1 MIFQNCSK
9 SKAPR
14 LLSLLVLSSLLL
26 APSFSYSKDES
37 VESQLRFKDGD
48 ENGNEIRALKTELLV
63 MRAEKQA
70 LAQLKK
76 LLAKHKGTRLEPE
89 LLSREA
95 ELYMRRAR
103 TERFFEIHK
112 NSEQILSSAPK
123 LVKDAS
129 EAKEI
134 RKAISI
140 YERIQRDFPRYTGMD
155 LVIFNN
161 AYAYQ
166 QLGNDKAAEQLYVR
180 LTSQHKDSF
189 LVPDSYVAI
198 GELNYTRKSFS
209 NALENFKKVRSFPQ
223 ARVYPYSMY
232 KAAWSYYN
240 MQDASAALRELEDVV
255 KFGREVASKQL
266 DSKLDLR
273 NEALRDMALF
283 YNDVMPPEK
292 AVAYLRGQAG
302 DIDPAPIVMRLV
314 DLYKRH
320 SKYKEIEIVLKD
332 VLKSLNGTPVIAR
345 AHEEL
350 IWNYENDKRRPAAV
364 KQLVDFDAYCRKEIV
379 AASRKVGGK
388 TPECLES
395 ITSTSKKLASRW
407 HFTWKKKTAEPDL
420 ASSAEKAYE
429 LYISH
434 ASIDRDADLPQ
445 TRHQYAE
452 ILFQQNKFRQASDQ
466 YALIRPVEGKKV
478 DAKLVEESSYASI
491 VALEKAVDN
500 KWADKDEARFRE
512 LVAFYLKNSPKAPY
526 ALDLEFKRAFI
537 AYDKKRYDEAAG
549 DFKKIGW
556 GPTASGTQDKV
567 VKAQDFYLDILNIKK
582 DYKNLKEAS
591 SALLAKNQ
599 TADRTTS
606 IQKIYREAYFAE
618 IQGLEEQGKLKES
631 IDAYKKFALENKGSE
646 LSSKA
651 WWNASQLQFKVGD
664 AEGGA
669 NTCHQM
675 IKLFADSPKGQE
687 CLMKAAGTFESFGR
701 LDLAAKVLTDLAT
714 IDTKQKSHWTELSAD
729 FFALSGERE
738 KARGLYFK
746 LADSVSPDK
755 QTVIYQKIFELSK
768 LDNDRK
774 SLNQVVSRLSALGIE
789 PYGSESTVEKAEQL
803 LAQGDLTEAFNLSKK
818 IIGKSSLPKNL
829 LARARFVQA
838 QILDDEFTKQSVK
851 SKLERVATV
860 LAIKTEKLEKA
871 QKAYQSTIAYGDPE
885 TSVKAMRKLAGCYL
899 HFSSALRALQISG
912 EVSEADLQA
921 FENEMEKMVVPMEDK
936 GVESLAQALEAAKKF
951 RMHDGTIADIQ
962 NDLIKVN
969 HGKQMVE
976 RGPATAPKAY
986 VPKFDFQMLTTAER
1000 NF

>member
-1 MIFQNCSK
+1 MI
-9 SKAPR
+9 R
-14 LLSLLVLSSLLL
+14 VLLLCLLVL
-26 APSFSYSKDES
+26 APPLSQAKEES
-37 VESQLRFKDGD
+37 VESQLQFKEGD

-103 TERFFEIHK
+103 TERFFEINK
-112 NSEQILSSAPK
+112 TSEQILSSAPK

-134 RKAISI
+134 RKAIAI
-140 YERIQRDFPRYTGMD
+140 YERIQREFPRFASMD

-166 QLGNDKAAEQLYVR
+166 QLGNDKAAEQLYIR
-180 LTSQHKDSF
+180 LTTQHNDSI

-209 NALENFKKVRSFPQ
+209 NALENFKKVRSYPQ

-232 KAAWSYYN
+232 KAAWSLYN
-240 MQDASAALRELEDVV
+240 MQDASSALRELEDVV
-255 KFGREVASKQL
+255 KFGREVAAKQL

-302 DIDPAPIVMRLV
+302 EIDPAPIVMRLV

-332 VLKSLNGTPVIAR
+332 VLKSLTGTPVIAR
-345 AHEEL
+345 AHDEL

-364 KQLVDFDAYCRKEIV
+364 KQLVDFDAYCRKV
-379 AASRKVGGK
+379 T
-388 TPECLES
+388 TPDCLEKL
-395 ITSTSKKLASRW
+395 TGTAKKLATKW
-407 HFTWKKKTAEPDL
+407 HYTWKKKTAEPDL
-420 ASSAEKAYE
+420 AASAEKAYE

-445 TRHQYAE
+445 TRYQYAE

-466 YALIRPVEGKKV
+466 YALIRPVEGKKL
-478 DAKLVEESSYASI
+478 DAKLVEDSSYASI

-599 TADRTTS
+599 SAERTTS

-631 IDAYKKFALENKGSE
+631 IEAYKKFALENKNSE

-651 WWNASQLQFKVGD
+651 WWNASQLQFKIGD

-675 IKLFADSPKGQE
+675 IKLFSDSPRGQE
-687 CLMKAAGTFESFGR
+687 CLMKAASTFESFGR
-701 LDLAAKVLTDLAT
+701 LDMAAKVLTDLAT

-729 FFALSGERE
+729 FYALSGERA
-738 KARGLYFK
+738 KARDIYFK
-746 LADSVSPDK
+746 LADSVSTEK
-755 QTVIYQKIFELSK
+755 QTVIFQKIFELAK

-774 SLNQVVSRLSALGIE
+774 ALNLVVSRLSALGIE
-789 PYGSESTVEKAEQL
+789 PYGSESIVEKAEQL

-818 IIGKSSLPKNL
+818 IIGRSSLPKNL

-838 QILDDEFTKQSVK
+838 QILDDEFVKQSVK

-871 QKAYQSTIAYGDPE
+871 QKAYQSTISYGDPE

-921 FENEMEKMVVPMEDK
+921 FENEMEKMVNPMEDK

-976 RGPATAPKAY
+976 RGPAAAPKVY
-986 VPKFDFQMLTTAER
+986 VPKFDFQMLTNAER
-1000 NF
+1000 TF